1 MNSLSANKSI
11 RMSITDTPAA
21 HEAGEE
27 VTVLI
32 VDDAKENLTVLGQL
46 LRPHYHVRVANSGAR
61 ALQVV
66 KTVPRPQ
73 IILLDVMM
81 PEMDGYQVLQLLR
94 NDPMTRDIP
103 VIFVTAMD
111 ADEDE
116 EHGLTLGAV
125 DYVTKPIKPALL
137 LARVKTQ
144 LELKNARD
152 TLANQNAHL
161 DAEVQRRTWENELIK
176 DFSLN
181 AMATLAEKRDNE
193 TGNHLYRTQAYIEIL
208 MDRLAG
214 HPRFSDQLS
223 DRKTR
228 QRIAK
233 AAPLHDIGKVG
244 IPDAILLKPARLT
257 PEEFEIMKQ
266 HAAIGAQAIGDAI
279 AGVQKARTEHGETPN
294 EQGTAH
300 ALDFLEAA
308 RQIAGS
314 HHEKWDGSGY
324 PQGLSGESIPLSAR
338 LMAIA
343 DVFDALLSKR
353 HYKPAMALDE
363 TLEIIRRG
371 RGTHFAP
378 NIVDA
383 MLECIPQM
391 MAVAQRFNDAAAH

>member
-1 MNSLSANKSI
+1 
-11 RMSITDTPAA
+11 MSNTDTPAPQG
-21 HEAGEE
+21 AGNE

-81 PEMDGYQVLQLLR
+81 PEMDGYQVLQALR
-94 NDPMTRDIP
+94 SDPVTRDIP

-144 LELKNARD
+144 LELKSARD
-152 TLANQNAHL
+152 ILANQNALL

-208 MDRLAG
+208 MEHLGG
-214 HPRFSDQLS
+214 HPRFAEQLA
-223 DRKTR
+223 DRHTR

-244 IPDAILLKPARLT
+244 IPDAILLKPGRLT
-257 PEEFEIMKQ
+257 PEEFEVMKQ

-279 AGVQKARTEHGETPN
+279 AGVQKARAEHGEAPDQ
-294 EQGTAH
+294 QGTTH

-314 HHEKWDGSGY
+314 HHEKWDGTGY
-324 PQGLSGESIPLSAR
+324 PQGLSGEAIPLSAR

-371 RGTHFAP
+371 RGTHFDP
-378 NIVDA
+378 DIVDA
-383 MLECIPQM
+383 LLACIPQM
-391 MAVAQRFNDAAAH
+391 MAVAQRFNDTVSH